1 MYDDLKQ
8 EVLEISRLCYD
19 RGYVAS
25 TNGNISVCTPDGRG
39 VLIKA
44 SGKSFVH
51 LAMEDILLVDHE
63 GNVLEGLPGHKPSIE
78 LYLHLAVYA
87 ARPEMKAVI
96 HLHSP
101 YTTALSYIHKEVP
114 LFVFE
119 AQMVLK
125 KLPSVPPLP
134 AGTPQLVEAVRSA
147 YASSGDVV
155 AVVLKEHGIVTA
167 AENLREAFYRADL
180 LEHNSK
186 VAGIVASMGGSISL

>member
-1 MYDDLKQ
+1 MYDDLKR
-8 EVLEISRLCYD
+8 EILEISRLCYD

-25 TNGNISVCTPDGRG
+25 TNGNISACTPDGRG

-51 LAMEDILLVDHE
+51 LTTEDILLVDKE
-63 GNVLEGLPGHKPSIE
+63 GRVLDGAPGQKPSIE
-78 LYLHLAVYA
+78 LYLHLAVYSV
-87 ARPEMKAVI
+87 RPEMRAVI

-125 KLPSVPPLP
+125 NLPSVPPLP
-134 AGTPQLVEAVRSA
+134 AGTPQLVEAVRQS
-147 YASSGDVV
+147 YAASEDVI

-167 AENLREAFYRADL
+167 AESLREAFYRADL

-186 VAGIVASMGGSISL
+186 VAGIVSSMGGAV